1 MTNNM
6 NKLNLI
12 LISILISTI
21 TYAQEDNVKLANT
34 DAPYY
39 NINKDSLALNGF
51 DPTEYFVNNR
61 ASQGSEKHQYKHK
74 GIIYY
79 FVNEKNKSLFI
90 ENPEKYMPEFGGY
103 CAYGLG
109 MEFGLGLNENPPG
122 KYPVNP
128 ETFKIIDNKLYL
140 FYNNHGYNFLEV
152 WESNEMANLE
162 RANERWKAINE
173 KN

>member
-1 MTNNM
+1 MKT
-6 NKLNLI
+6 LNLI
-12 LISILISTI
+12 LISVLISTI
-21 TYAQEDNVKLANT
+21 AHAQEDAIQLANA
-34 DAPYY
+34 DEPYY
-39 NINKDSLALNGF
+39 NINEDSLALNGF

-61 ASQGSEKHQYKHK
+61 ASQGSEKHQYKYK

-79 FVNEKNKSLFI
+79 FMNEKNKSLFI
-90 ENPEKYMPEFGGY
+90 KNPDKYMPEFGGY

-109 MEFGLGLNENPPG
+109 MEFGLGLNGNPPG

-140 FYNNHGYNFLEV
+140 FYNNHGHNFLEV
-152 WESNEMANLE
+152 WEPNEKSNLE
-162 RANERWKAINE
+162 RANERWKVINE